1 MTLWKEVNGWE
12 WSAERGDKK
21 KRKQMADGAR
31 RDRQCHSTYKD
42 CSGCVHQRVTKNT
55 NTANMH
61 RQWKLTVRTVA
72 QPWHQTQTKLH
83 VNSVQ
88 AGCLS
93 REASISLH
101 L

>member
-1 MTLWKEVNGWE
+1 MTSWKKVEM
-12 WSAERGDKK
+12 ERREGEPKK
-21 KRKQMADGAR
+21 KKQMADGAR

-42 CSGCVHQRVTKNT
+42 CSGCVHQKVTKNT

-83 VNSVQ
+83 FNSVQ
-88 AGCLS
+88 ACCLS
-93 REASISLH
+93 LEASISLH